1 MERQPS
7 KSKYSEVVV
16 SGMGAKKKSAQAP
29 DLHVYVMDAEPL
41 IGWDKYNRYLDSNKK
56 IPADEPRLQGEVVL
70 SFKVSSKGEL
80 SSFDVE
86 QSLSK
91 SYDKEAIRLIKE
103 GPGWRVT
110 NGKKTRVKVIVR
122 F

>member
-1 MERQPS
+1 
-7 KSKYSEVVV
+7 
-16 SGMGAKKKSAQAP
+16 
-29 DLHVYVMDAEPL
+29 MDAEPL